1 MNEGGEGDRRD
12 GNQQLVSTLAC
23 RQGWG
28 INRTKKRSN
37 CVTVYDSSQEMI
49 CEKKS

>member
-23 RQGWG
+23 RQGCG
-28 INRTKKRSN
+28 INRTKKN
-37 CVTVYDSSQEMI
+37 ELLYMI
-49 CEKKS
+49 RHKK